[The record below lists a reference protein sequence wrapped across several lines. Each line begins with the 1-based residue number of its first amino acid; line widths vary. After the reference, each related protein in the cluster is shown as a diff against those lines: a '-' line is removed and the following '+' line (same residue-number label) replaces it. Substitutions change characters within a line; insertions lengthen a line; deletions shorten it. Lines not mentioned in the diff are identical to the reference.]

1 MPDNEPVP
9 ATVIVGALPFNT
21 AYIGVGESVAGLG
34 VMVEVG
40 RPLGG
45 STAIA
50 SSLCTSLPLL
60 PSIIA

>member
-9 ATVIVGALPFNT
+9 ATFIVDALPFNT

-40 RPLGG
+40 RPLAG

-50 SSLCTSLPLL
+50 SLLCTSLPLL